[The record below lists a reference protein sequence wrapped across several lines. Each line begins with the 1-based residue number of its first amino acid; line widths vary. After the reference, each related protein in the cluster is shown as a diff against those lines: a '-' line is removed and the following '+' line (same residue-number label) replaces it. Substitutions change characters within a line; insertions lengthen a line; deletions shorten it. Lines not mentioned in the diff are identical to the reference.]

1 MAIINTPTIP
11 TDITIHLGA
20 PDEAAKNITIPFIE
34 YIKNVASNE
43 IYPTWPTDAIKANVL
58 AQISFALNRIYNE
71 WYPSQGYNFDITS
84 NPIYDQTF
92 NEDGQFFETISLIV
106 DDIFN
111 TYIVRENQVQPLFAR
126 YCAEECEGL
135 SQWGS
140 VTLAQQGKSPLEIL
154 RYYYG
159 DDINLVFNAPVDA
172 NIISYPGFPLQLGS
186 AGDAVRIIKIQLN
199 RIRQNYPAIP
209 MITDENQFFTIETE
223 EAVKKFQ
230 NIFNLEENGIVDK
243 STWYKIKYIYNA
255 VKQIADLYSE
265 GISLDEAQLLFSR
278 TIQKGDSGISV
289 RTLNY
294 LLSVIAYFDNDIP
307 FLTVIDDFNDNTEQM
322 VIAFQNKYGLE
333 PTGIVEATTW
343 KAIIEVYEQTLNTIP
358 KEFLLYENEFFP
370 GFYLT
375 KGISGDEVTRLQKFL
390 LKICKYDH
398 SIPGVIVNGTFDTLT
413 EQSVRAIQRR
423 FNIEDSGA
431 VGPYTWY
438 QIVELAKQGN

>member
-438 QIVELAKQGN
+438 QIVELAKQGS